1 MTEKVLGYTYIVF
14 GTILMILSLFSVY
27 QIFINKVKPITLFN
41 LPGISI
47 DLSGVAPEVP
57 QEVKEKESSPQS
69 LKTEL
74 VQKEV
79 INAPLNLLAHIII
92 MGFIANIG
100 FKIAS
105 LGTLLVRPIKVTFRD
120 EKEKITADKNNL
132 TSQTLD

>member
-1 MTEKVLGYTYIVF
+1 
-14 GTILMILSLFSVY
+14 
-27 QIFINKVKPITLFN
+27 
-41 LPGISI
+41 
-47 DLSGVAPEVP
+47 
-57 QEVKEKESSPQS
+57 
-69 LKTEL
+69 
-74 VQKEV
+74 
-79 INAPLNLLAHIII
+79 